1 MGLRHPVQNVRS
13 VWKGK
18 HAESESDIHF
28 FPNQMS
34 RVGRHE
40 RDMTHSF
47 WWSKVSHLAKHGEG
61 QGKTGVTVAVTG
73 LSLFV

>member
-1 MGLRHPVQNVRS
+1 MGLGQSVESVRS

-18 HAESESDIHF
+18 HAESDMQF

-34 RVGRHE
+34 HVGRHE

-47 WWSKVSHLAKHGEG
+47 WWSTVSHAAKHEEG
-61 QGKTGVTVAVTG
+61 QGKTGVTVTVTG
-73 LSLFV
+73 LSLVV

>member
-1 MGLRHPVQNVRS
+1 MGLGQSVESVRS

-18 HAESESDIHF
+18 HAESDMQF

-34 RVGRHE
+34 HVGRHE

-47 WWSKVSHLAKHGEG
+47 
-61 QGKTGVTVAVTG
+61 
-73 LSLFV
+73 